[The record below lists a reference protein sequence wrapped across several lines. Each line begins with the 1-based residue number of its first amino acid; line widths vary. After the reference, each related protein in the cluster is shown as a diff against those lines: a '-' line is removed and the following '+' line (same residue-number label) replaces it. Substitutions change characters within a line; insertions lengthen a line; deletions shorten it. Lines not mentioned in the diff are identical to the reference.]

1 MTTHYPSLGIQW
13 IIIIMVY
20 SRLHFMKFM
29 VNSSYISISLSLY
42 IYLFIFNIYIYIISI
57 NISSIPIPLV
67 QNWNCDRPRYAR
79 ASCQTSRPWA
89 QPLTPTWRLG
99 CAWLRRGVD
108 PTISTPG
115 GCGHEILMLWSCYVV
130 FVLCWLM
137 LVICWILCFVFV
149 PPYFRC
155 RGLRPM
161 LSSVADCFW

>member
-1 MTTHYPSLGIQW
+1 
-13 IIIIMVY
+13 
-20 SRLHFMKFM
+20 MKFM
-29 VNSSYISISLSLY
+29 VNSCYISISLYLYLY
-42 IYLFIFNIYIYIISI
+42 IYKYVFIKHIYIQFILISHPFP
-57 NISSIPIPLV
+57 SPLV
-67 QNWNCDRPRYAR
+67 QNCNCDRPRYAR

-115 GCGHEILMLWSCYVV
+115 GCGHEIFVLWSCYVV

-137 LVICWILCFVFV
+137 LVNVAYLMNSICFVVV
-149 PPYFRC
+149 PQYFRC

-161 LSSVADCFW
+161 LHVQSRCF